1 MKVTFIHRGGR
12 EQLMRRR
19 YADVLRRLGRG
30 TYTTRDM
37 QAQPVIHPDAHA
49 AAPNAAEEAPDDL
62 AALRAEYQEV
72 VGKRAFHGWDADTLR
87 QKIAEAGQGED

>member
-37 QAQPVIHPDAHA
+37 QAQPVVHPDAHA
-49 AAPNAAEEAPDDL
+49 ADPNVTEEALDEL

-72 VGKRAFHGWDADTLR
+72 VGKRAFHGWDADQLR
-87 QKIAEAGQGED
+87 EKIAEAAQGED